1 MGSKNRESQSP
12 SATPTVH
19 GMTHHA
25 EKVRNMDTLLRVL
38 MVSDSQ
44 EDAALVID
52 ELQRAEFNTALTRV
66 DDLEAISAALSAKV
80 WDVIL
85 ADSTLVHLYGSA
97 AFALREQEMLE
108 PPFIVLSGTEVP
120 PEVTATLTGG
130 ARDYIPKGDLSRL
143 TQAIESALQETKE
156 RAGTD
161 GTEVARRGNET
172 SFANLLDIAADA
184 IVSTDRD
191 MRIVLFNKGAERIF
205 GYRSKEVLG
214 KSLQLLLP
222 PRDTDADNHLK
233 QLFAGSSETPR
244 QTGERWEMHAR
255 RQDGSQFPVET
266 STSQLTQ
273 DGQTVFVCILR
284 DITERKQSEERIQR
298 QVRHLSALR
307 AVDAAISSS
316 FDLRVT
322 LSVLLDQVSN
332 TLRVDAAAV
341 LQLDPTAQILGCIA
355 GRGFRTDAL
364 VRTPLRLGEGP
375 AGRAARDRRVV
386 HLPNV
391 ARRTDQGG
399 HGRMLAEE
407 AFVDCY
413 ATPLIC
419 KGQVRGVLEVF
430 HRALLDPDEEWLNL
444 FDAFAQQ
451 AVIAMEAAGL
461 FEDLQRANAELALA
475 YDTTLE
481 GWARAL
487 ELRDIETEG
496 HSRRVPAM
504 TLRLA
509 RAVGMTEA
517 ELVHVRR
524 GALLHDIGKMG
535 IPDGI
540 LLKPGP
546 LTAEEWEIMRRH
558 PVYAYE
564 MLMPIDY
571 LRPALDIPYCHHEKW
586 DGTGY
591 PRALKG
597 EQIPLTARLFALV
610 DVWDALRSERPYK
623 PAWPEEEMRDY
634 IRSMAGSHF
643 DPEVTELFLRTELH
657 ESGQS

>member
-1 MGSKNRESQSP
+1 MI
-12 SATPTVH
+12 
-19 GMTHHA
+19 
-25 EKVRNMDTLLRVL
+25 
-38 MVSDSQ
+38 SDSE

-52 ELQRAEFNTALTRV
+52 ELQRASFNAALTRV
-66 DDLEAISAALSAKV
+66 DDLEATSAALTAKV
-80 WDVIL
+80 WDVVL
-85 ADSTLVHLYGSA
+85 ADSALAHLYGSA
-97 AFALREQEMLE
+97 TFALLEQEMLE
-108 PPFIVLSGTEVP
+108 PPLIVLSGTEVP
-120 PEVTATLTGG
+120 PEVTAALTGG
-130 ARDYIPKGDLSRL
+130 ARDYIPKGNLSRL
-143 TQAIESALQETKE
+143 TPAIESALRETKE
-156 RAGTD
+156 RGGTD

-172 SFANLLDIAADA
+172 SFAYLLDIAADA

-191 MRIVLFNKGAERIF
+191 LRIVLFNKGAERIF
-205 GYRSKEVLG
+205 GYHPKEVLG
-214 KSLQLLLP
+214 TSLELLLP

-233 QLFAGSSETPR
+233 QLFASSSETPR
-244 QTGERWEMHAR
+244 QTGERWEMLAR
-255 RQDGSQFPVET
+255 RKDGSQFPVET
-266 STSQLTQ
+266 SISQLAQ

-284 DITERKQSEERIQR
+284 EVTERKLSEERIQR

-307 AVDAAISSS
+307 SVDAAITSS

-322 LSVLLDQVSN
+322 LSVLLDQV
-332 TLRVDAAAV
+332 TTALRVDAAAV
-341 LQLDPTAQILGCIA
+341 LQLDPFSQILGCIA

-364 VRTPLRLGEGP
+364 VRTTLRIGEGP
-375 AGRAARDRRVV
+375 PGRAARDRRVV
-386 HLPNV
+386 HLPDV

-399 HGRMLAEE
+399 HGRMLVEE
-407 AFVDCY
+407 AFVACY
-413 ATPLIC
+413 ATPLIA

-451 AVIAMEAAGL
+451 TVIAMDAAGL

-509 RAVGMTEA
+509 RAVGMSEA

-535 IPDGI
+535 IPDFI

-546 LTAEEWEIMRRH
+546 LTTEEQAIMSRH

-564 MLMPIDY
+564 MLLPVDY

-591 PRALKG
+591 PRRLKG
-597 EQIPLTARLFALV
+597 EQIPLTARLFTIV
-610 DVWDALRSERPYK
+610 DVWDALRSDRPYR
-623 PAWPEEEMRDY
+623 PAWSEDEVREY

-643 DPEVTELFLRTELH
+643 DPEVAELFLRTEMH
-657 ESGQS
+657 ELGQN